1 MAGNKT
7 SNDKTRSRA
16 SRAGRKRW
24 TVGRVIK
31 YLFLAG
37 VLAAVLLVAVTAISV
52 GRLDPENIY
61 SSIEQT
67 SYLYDINGEQID
79 TLHYSQNRQIVSI
92 NDMPEELKEAF
103 IAIEDKTFY
112 KHHGF
117 NWRRMFGA
125 ILSSFT
131 HKTSISGTSTITQQ
145 LARNV
150 YLADIKS
157 QRSLRRKFT
166 EMYIAWRLEKAL
178 TKDQILEAYLNTI
191 YLGYGSYGIH
201 SAAMTY
207 FSKSVDELTLAEC
220 AALAALPQAPDS
232 YALITDDPGDGRP
245 QITDVRYYR
254 SDEVDEL
261 DDETTEDTGYNDY
274 YNSYYYDSDDEEESA
289 ETGLYAND
297 LSKERR
303 ELVLGLMVEQ
313 GYISQSEAD
322 EADVELID
330 LLHPS
335 IEQKTSVY
343 TYVADYVSAAVIQD
357 LMKEFKMTEEEA
369 QQMVYTGGLKIYT
382 TIDSDLQNIIWDEF
396 SDDSNFPDAI
406 DGSEVQACMVV
417 ADIENGYINAM
428 VGGRNAE
435 GAKLFNRTVSPRQ
448 PGSSIKPLSV
458 YGAALQKSF
467 DYAQKNQKFEFTDY
481 GIDDQGV
488 DYWGDYITAGS
499 TVVDEPLTINGEEW
513 PQNVTRSFSG
523 YNTFRSAIQE
533 SINTCAVKILLQ
545 VGTDYSIEM
554 LERFG
559 LTTVVKD
566 ESEAVNDVNPAALA
580 LGAMAYGVT
589 PLEMTMAYSAFPNGG
604 MLNKPVCY
612 QRVENSS
619 GKILL
624 VGKSESKR
632 IIDEGVAWIMT
643 DLLKSVV
650 SEGGGGNARISGV
663 EVGGKTG
670 TTNDRFDIWFD
681 GFTPKYAASLW
692 IGTDLNVEMDS
703 GSWVASS
710 LWGKIM
716 RQVADIREGEYRE
729 QPSNVIEMGGEYFTS
744 GTEPEDGYYRYGSGD
759 DEEEEEETEEVEEV
773 VPEVVEPETVVPG
786 GSGDNGGSG
795 SGDSGSGGSGESVD
809 PGSGGGSGDGGGS
822 SSGDSGSG
830 DSGGGSGSGD
840 SGSGDG
846 GGGSGSGDSGSGS
859 SDGGGSGSGD
869 SGGSGGG
876 TGDSGGSEGG
886 TENNG

>member
-448 PGSSIKPLSV
+448 PGSSIKPL
-458 YGAALQKSF
+458 
-467 DYAQKNQKFEFTDY
+467 
-481 GIDDQGV
+481 
-488 DYWGDYITAGS
+488 
-499 TVVDEPLTINGEEW
+499 
-513 PQNVTRSFSG
+513 
-523 YNTFRSAIQE
+523 
-533 SINTCAVKILLQ
+533 
-545 VGTDYSIEM
+545 
-554 LERFG
+554 
-559 LTTVVKD
+559 
-566 ESEAVNDVNPAALA
+566 
-580 LGAMAYGVT
+580 
-589 PLEMTMAYSAFPNGG
+589 
-604 MLNKPVCY
+604 
-612 QRVENSS
+612 
-619 GKILL
+619 
-624 VGKSESKR
+624 
-632 IIDEGVAWIMT
+632 
-643 DLLKSVV
+643 
-650 SEGGGGNARISGV
+650 
-663 EVGGKTG
+663 
-670 TTNDRFDIWFD
+670 
-681 GFTPKYAASLW
+681 
-692 IGTDLNVEMDS
+692 
-703 GSWVASS
+703 
-710 LWGKIM
+710 
-716 RQVADIREGEYRE
+716 
-729 QPSNVIEMGGEYFTS
+729 
-744 GTEPEDGYYRYGSGD
+744 
-759 DEEEEEETEEVEEV
+759 
-773 VPEVVEPETVVPG
+773 
-786 GSGDNGGSG
+786 
-795 SGDSGSGGSGESVD
+795 
-809 PGSGGGSGDGGGS
+809 
-822 SSGDSGSG
+822 
-830 DSGGGSGSGD
+830 
-840 SGSGDG
+840 
-846 GGGSGSGDSGSGS
+846 
-859 SDGGGSGSGD
+859 
-869 SGGSGGG
+869 
-876 TGDSGGSEGG
+876 
-886 TENNG
+886 